1 MLSQEDKRQLVHL
14 SMVSFALLLRY
25 ISRVQAILLALCAL
39 FFNSFILFRIGKSL
53 YREDEQKK
61 GYSIGIILYPLTV
74 LILVAFFP
82 LHIAAGAWAIL
93 AFGDSISNIV
103 GRRFG
108 KLKLPWNEQKSLAGL
123 VAFILSSIPSSLF
136 FIIWVYRGYLEL
148 CTTDL
153 LVATISSSAISGI
166 IETAPLK
173 IDDNPVVGLTAGV
186 VLYLLLF
193 F

>member
-25 ISRVQAILLALCAL
+25 ISRTQAILLAFCAL

-108 KLKLPWNEQKSLAGL
+108 RLKLPWNDQKSLVGL
-123 VAFILSSIPSSLF
+123 IAFILSSIPSSLF
-136 FIIWVYRGYLEL
+136 FILWTYRGYLQL
-148 CTTDL
+148 CMPDL
-153 LVATISSSAISGI
+153 LVATIASSIISGI

-173 IDDNPVVGLTAGV
+173 IDDNPMVGLTAGGI
-186 VLYLLLF
+186 LYLLLF